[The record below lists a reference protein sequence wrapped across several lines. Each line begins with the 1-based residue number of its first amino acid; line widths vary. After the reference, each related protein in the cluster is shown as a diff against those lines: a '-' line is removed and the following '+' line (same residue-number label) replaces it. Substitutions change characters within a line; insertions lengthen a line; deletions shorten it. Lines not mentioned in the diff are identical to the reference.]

1 MDRDDHDGEIEFAT
15 RPLLCCT
22 SSNTYISCIN
32 REGGYASLFS
42 IHALGP
48 QFCWWRS
55 PNLRSTFHSKMRFL
69 FWQLGPLPIHV
80 GTVVTFCFSHTIF
93 SGTFSG
99 ALPQFP
105 VENYWM
111 VFAEWK
117 SFLNKTTT
125 QMCFYV
131 MVTMMTGCPCSKLM
145 NWFLDTWS
153 LPLLLLSE
161 RLLLP
166 RVGGLSLIYCNSL
179 GSRRRLCVSNIS
191 SERKICDIIFS
202 NPSFET
208 SEEK

>member
-1 MDRDDHDGEIEFAT
+1 MQVYSAYTLWVPNSAGEGRQI
-15 RPLLCCT
+15 
-22 SSNTYISCIN
+22 
-32 REGGYASLFS
+32 
-42 IHALGP
+42 LGP
-48 QFCWWRS
+48 HFTQ
-55 PNLRSTFHSKMRFL
+55 MRFP
-69 FWQLGPLPIHV
+69 FWQLGPHQCGNTGYIL
-80 GTVVTFCFSHTIF
+80 FFSHIVF

-131 MVTMMTGCPCSKLM
+131 MVTMMTGCPCSKLI
-145 NWFLDTWS
+145 NWFLATWS

-191 SERKICDIIFS
+191 SERKNCDIIFS